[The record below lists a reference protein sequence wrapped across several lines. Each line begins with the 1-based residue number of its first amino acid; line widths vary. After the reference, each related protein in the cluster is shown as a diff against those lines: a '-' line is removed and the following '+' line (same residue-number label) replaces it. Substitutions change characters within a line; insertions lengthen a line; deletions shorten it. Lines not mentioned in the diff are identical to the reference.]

1 MNWLQIA
8 INTTK
13 DNAERAEDCL
23 FSAGAQ
29 TVTLTD
35 AADQPILEPG
45 VNEVPIWNAVII
57 TGLFNFDNNQQAL
70 LDSINLCMAD
80 TSYSCSSEILEDQ
93 NWTRAWMD
101 HYHEMQ
107 FGERLWVCPLHVE
120 PPQPEAI
127 NLRLDPG
134 LAFGTGIH
142 PTTSLC
148 LRWLDQNITTQDT
161 LLDYGCG
168 SGILAIAACM
178 LGTKQADCVDIDP
191 QALLA
196 THSNAEINNVAKRVN
211 TYLPEDYLKHHAG
224 TQYDIVMANILSG
237 PLAEL
242 APTLARHTK
251 ANGDIVLSG
260 ILREQADTVLNTYSQ
275 FFKMDD
281 PVFEEDWVM
290 LHGVKK

>member
-1 MNWLQIA
+1 
-8 INTTK
+8 
-13 DNAERAEDCL
+13 
-23 FSAGAQ
+23 
-29 TVTLTD
+29 
-35 AADQPILEPG
+35 
-45 VNEVPIWNAVII
+45 
-57 TGLFNFDNNQQAL
+57 
-70 LDSINLCMAD
+70 
-80 TSYSCSSEILEDQ
+80 
-93 NWTRAWMD
+93 
-101 HYHEMQ
+101 
-107 FGERLWVCPLHVE
+107 
-120 PPQPEAI
+120 
-127 NLRLDPG
+127 
-134 LAFGTGIH
+134 
-142 PTTSLC
+142 
-148 LRWLDQNITTQDT
+148 
-161 LLDYGCG
+161 
-168 SGILAIAACM
+168 M